1 MEEKNKGLTALR
13 SDNARTEADAKAY
26 AMAATMKAVQ
36 DIDPRVLQALMV
48 GQADPGVLIAQA
60 FQGLAANAER
70 IGELNISPDLLQQ
83 LTQARPKHVAKA

>member
-1 MEEKNKGLTALR
+1 
-13 SDNARTEADAKAY
+13 
-26 AMAATMKAVQ
+26 MAACVLGGVRLISSASTMMSAVQ
-36 DIDPRVLQALMV
+36 GIDPRVLQALMV

-83 LTQARPKHVAKA
+83 LTQARPKPAVKA